1 MTTSETSTTVA
12 TATAAAVPDLA
23 ARWGA
28 EQRIDIA
35 RLGPEEREVALRIA
49 ADLPALDGAAVN
61 GFGADVQTRANGFLD
76 ELLDGVRTADAGVSG
91 RLLSELATG
100 VKTLNI
106 PGLKRE
112 AEGTG
117 TALMRMAGGLP
128 VVGKYVS
135 AFRRFRS
142 DYRLIVDQF
151 SDIEKRGRIEMGRLA
166 AMDSRMDKLVA
177 ENLRSLRE
185 LEVHLAAGQVVLDR
199 ERARFAHERRDAL
212 QSRDQAALAAVRD
225 FGEQINGFETR
236 LLRLAMAMGDA
247 MLSVPQT
254 RTAQTAGRIEYRNIL
269 DTLLF
274 DLPRLKSAILRIAA
288 LKQISDASKASEAR
302 RRLAQQ
308 MNKAGIDALE
318 TAYLRAKE
326 SEGGALAEVAAMG
339 EIADRIIGMVD
350 RGSAIDA
357 RNRAERAQAQL
368 ALESTKQRYVE
379 GLAAGSERAVL
390 AAGAATAAGAVAE
403 RSAGR

>member
-1 MTTSETSTTVA
+1 MTEPRSPALSA
-12 TATAAAVPDLA
+12 ADPHTAPTAAAVPDLA

-28 EQRIDIA
+28 DQRLDLA
-35 RLGPEEREVALRIA
+35 RLSPDDRAAAERIA
-49 ADLPALDGAAVN
+49 ADLQALDGAAVN
-61 GFGADVQTRANGFLD
+61 GFGADTQMRANGFLD
-76 ELLDGVRTADAGVSG
+76 ELLDGIRTADAGVSG
-91 RLLSELATG
+91 RLLAELATG
-100 VKTLNI
+100 VKALNI

-112 AEGTG
+112 AEGRG
-117 TALMRMAGGLP
+117 TALTRLAGDLP
-128 VVGKYVS
+128 MVGKYVS
-135 AFRRFRS
+135 AFVRFRS
-142 DYRLIVDQF
+142 DHRMVVDQF

-166 AMDSRMDKLVA
+166 AMDSRMDQLVA

-185 LEVHLAAGQVVLDR
+185 LEVQVAAGQIVLDR
-199 ERARFAHERRDAL
+199 ERARFARERRDAL
-212 QSRDQAALAAVRD
+212 GSRDPAALAAVRD

-236 LLRLAMAMGDA
+236 LLRLSMAMGDA

-274 DLPRLKSAILRIAA
+274 DLPRLKSAILRIVA
-288 LKQISDASKASEAR
+288 LKGITDASKASDAR

-308 MNKAGIDALE
+308 MNAAGIDALE

-326 SEGGALAEVAAMG
+326 SEGGALGEVAALG

-350 RGSAIDA
+350 KGAAIDA

-368 ALESTKQRYVE
+368 ALESTKQRYVD
-379 GLAAGSERAVL
+379 GLAAAGERAVQ
-390 AAGAATAAGAVAE
+390 AE
-403 RSAGR
+403 RSA